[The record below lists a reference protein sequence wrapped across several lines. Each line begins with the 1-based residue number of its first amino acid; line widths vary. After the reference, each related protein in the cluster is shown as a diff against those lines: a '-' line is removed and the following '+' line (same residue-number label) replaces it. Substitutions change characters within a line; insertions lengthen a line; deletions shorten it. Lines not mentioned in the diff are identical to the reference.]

1 MREHEITKADVVM
14 NNVLVRG
21 RRDVYNQSIY
31 LVCRICFST
40 YSWAPLLT
48 NLLSTHLLPW
58 PGRNIKAIVPPKATP
73 KASPK
78 RASQKSP
85 KVKAVAK
92 SKSVKRPT
100 AKKNRKAKA
109 AKDAKEEADDS

>member
-58 PGRNIKAIVPPKATP
+58 LGRNIKAMVAPKATP

-85 KVKAVAK
+85 KVKAAAK
-92 SKSVKRPT
+92 SKSVKRT
-100 AKKNRKAKA
+100 RAKKNGKT
-109 AKDAKEEADDS
+109 KDAKEEADDS